1 MNDYFKFFLRKIPK
15 MYYNGLA
22 NANLHLCWKQ
32 VFFLRNGLDTPNTMK
47 NKGVFRDGS
56 GL

>member
-22 NANLHLCWKQ
+22 NTNLHLCWKQ